1 MDKLPKAIEDIILEY
16 KTQMEDCEVRMHY
29 ALRMFLS
36 IQASGCF
43 VKNEITL
50 SRGRSEAWY
59 SVCKIISEASSVID
73 ELIHEFTV
81 VRMER
86 LFYLQNKMDNKIIHC
101 IMLSSLEPLIDT
113 ESNSS
118 QNNEAEANVPHTTLL

>member
-59 SVCKIISEASSVID
+59 SVCKIISEASSVND
-73 ELIHEFTV
+73 ELIHEFTA